1 MSSEPLLIQIVF
13 YIISAIYATLLHLLL
28 LLGPGLFMA
37 LYMHHLSHQIAR
49 RLIQLLGYETY
60 IIFFSYV
67 GTFFHELGHAV
78 FGLLFGY
85 RIVAFKFYEPN
96 LYSPYRGYVAYY
108 YNPNSLYQQV
118 GQFFTGIGPILMGT
132 AVISLASY
140 LLIGPVVI
148 QPISQ
153 MGITFDGLNSS
164 SELTA
169 FIQLTSRNMHT
180 LFQLLL
186 SRRALLS
193 WQLYTLLYLIIS
205 VGSSITLSFSDLVST
220 TKGFRLILYLLLAF
234 NLGTLWLG
242 NFADHLFIQISQL
255 YQLFYGMML
264 FVLIFNTL
272 IYLLLLLI
280 TTVRRRLR

>member
-1 MSSEPLLIQIVF
+1 MSSESLFIQIIF
-13 YIISAIYATLLHLLL
+13 YLIAALYATLLHLVI
-28 LLGPGLFMA
+28 LLGPGLLMA
-37 LYMHHLSHQIAR
+37 LYMHYLSHQIAR
-49 RLIQLLGYETY
+49 RLVQLIGYETY
-60 IIFFSYV
+60 IVFFSYV

-78 FGLLFGY
+78 FGLIFGY
-85 RIVAFKFYEPN
+85 RIVAFKFYEPDVF
-96 LYSPYRGYVAYY
+96 SPYRGYVAYY
-108 YNPNSLYQQV
+108 YNPNSVYQRV

-140 LLIGPVVI
+140 ILIGPVVI

-153 MGITFDGLNSS
+153 MGINYDNLNSG
-164 SELTA
+164 SEITA
-169 FIQLTSRNMHT
+169 FIKLTSSNMSA

-205 VGSSITLSFSDLVST
+205 VGSSITLSFSDLLST
-220 TKGFRLILYLLLAF
+220 TRGFSLIVYLLLAF
-234 NLGTLWLG
+234 NIGTLWLG
-242 NFADHLFIQISQL
+242 NFADRFFIQISQL

-272 IYLLLLLI
+272 VFLLLLPI
-280 TTVRRRLR
+280 TSLRRRLK